1 MKQFFL
7 AITIVAIFFAGCSNK
22 NKPGEDEFFI
32 NMDLKNFKNEKVYLS
47 ELTPK
52 EIKPLDSSVI
62 DKEGKVLFKQSI
74 YSPGFY
80 VIKVG
85 EDKENRNVITLLAQR
100 GENIQVEGDVQDFY
114 ETYEVDGSEGSEK
127 IIALEKQKNQLY
139 DRVDSLRAIFQQ
151 KKGEPDFLQIKKK
164 LDSIYYSIIDKRK
177 AFLKDFIKDNANSMV
192 SILALYDKFGRQQV
206 FQIQKELELY
216 KKVADSLISKYPE
229 SGHAQSLKELVTGIE
244 RKNAKKKMAE
254 ERLQIGKVAP
264 NIQLPSP
271 QGDTV
276 ALSSL
281 RGNVVLI
288 DFWAGWCAPCRKEN
302 PKLRRVY
309 NKYKNKGFEIYA
321 VSLDKTKDM
330 WVKAIKQDRLNWI
343 QVSDLKFWNS
353 PVAKLYNIQSIPN
366 NILIDEEGKI
376 IAKQLKSE
384 ALDKKLKEVL

>member
-1 MKQFFL
+1 MKRFFL
-7 AITIVAIFFAGCSNK
+7 VITVLAIFFAGCSNK
-22 NKPGEDEFFI
+22 NQPGEDEFFI

-74 YSPGFY
+74 HSPGLY
-80 VIKVG
+80 IIKVG
-85 EDKENRNVITLLAQR
+85 EDKENRNVITILAEG
-100 GENIQVEGDVQDFY
+100 GENIRVEGDVQDFY
-114 ETYEVDGSEGSEK
+114 ETYEVEGSEGSEK
-127 IIALEKQKNQLY
+127 IVLLESQKNALY

-151 KKGEPDFLQIKKK
+151 KKGEPGFLQTKKK

-177 AFLKDFIKDNANSMV
+177 AFLKDFIKDHANSMV

-206 FQIQKELELY
+206 FQVKEELALY
-216 KKVADSLISKYPE
+216 KKVSDSLISKYPE
-229 SGHAQSLKELVTGIE
+229 SKHAQSLKELVAGIE
-244 RKNAKKKMAE
+244 RENAKKKMAE

-264 NIQLPSP
+264 GIQLPNP
-271 QGDTV
+271 QGDTI

-288 DFWAGWCAPCRKEN
+288 DFWAGWCAPCREEN

-366 NILIDEEGKI
+366 NVLIDENGKI